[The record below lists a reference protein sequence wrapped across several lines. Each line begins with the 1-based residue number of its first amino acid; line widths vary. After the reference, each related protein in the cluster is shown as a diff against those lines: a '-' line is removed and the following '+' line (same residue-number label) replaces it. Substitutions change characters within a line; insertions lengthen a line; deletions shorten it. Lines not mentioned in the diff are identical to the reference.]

1 MRETMGRARLL
12 GAVFAIG
19 LVAAACSNA
28 GASPG
33 SDGETSLSITAPS
46 DGATVS
52 EPFTVTFDAGVPI
65 GDPSTGDNHVH
76 LCFDGGSCDDVAG
89 SVIAYENSA
98 VVDGLSPGMHTI
110 EASLR
115 NADHS
120 DAGVSTTITV
130 TVSGNGSGSGSD
142 GSGSGSDGSGSD
154 GSGSGGSGSGGGT
167 TGTTGRGYGY

>member
-1 MRETMGRARLL
+1 MRGTKGRVRLL

-19 LVAAACSNA
+19 IFAAACSSA
-28 GASPG
+28 GASAG
-33 SDGETSLSITAPS
+33 SGGISLSIASPS

-52 EPFTVTFDAGVPI
+52 EPFTVKLDASVPI
-65 GDPSTGDNHVH
+65 GDPSTGDHHVH

-89 SVIAYENSA
+89 SVIAYTNTA
-98 VVDGLSPGMHTI
+98 QVTGLSPGTHTI

-120 DAGVSTTITV
+120 DAGVSTQITV
-130 TVSGNGSGSGSD
+130 TVSGGNGGSAGASGSGD
-142 GSGSGSDGSGSD
+142 GM
-154 GSGSGGSGSGGGT
+154 T